1 MILRQIGNDLVHGA
15 AFREMQGAPIDGDLS
30 CADAE
35 EAAEIDDG
43 RPHHAFMIHHDV
55 DNATHVIA
63 GRTDDRLSKNR
74 VRCSFDDDGRGL
86 DGAWRRRG
94 GGRGY
99 CLRGCRRRIAAHSRP
114 RIAGCRIVRRRTGR
128 CGTGRCGTERCWLG
142 WLWFS
147 GCRIGGFGGRG
158 CVWRRRGLLPLSRWR
173 SGGGLVLGPGARAPQ
188 GQDGEEE

>member
-1 MILRQIGNDLVHGA
+1 MILRQFGNDLVHGA

-30 CADAE
+30 CPDAK

-63 GRTDDRLSKNR
+63 GRTDDRFSKNR

-86 DGAWRRRG
+86 DGAWRRLR
-94 GGRGY
+94 GGRGG
-99 CLRGCRRRIAAHSRP
+99 CLHGCRRRIAALGRSG
-114 RIAGCRIVRRRTGR
+114 IAGCRIARRRIGR
-128 CGTGRCGTERCWLG
+128 CRIGRCWLG
-142 WLWFS
+142 WFWFS

-158 CVWRRRGLLPLSRWR
+158 CVWGRRRLLPLSRWR
-173 SGGGLVLGPGARAPQ
+173 TCSGLVLRPGARVPQ